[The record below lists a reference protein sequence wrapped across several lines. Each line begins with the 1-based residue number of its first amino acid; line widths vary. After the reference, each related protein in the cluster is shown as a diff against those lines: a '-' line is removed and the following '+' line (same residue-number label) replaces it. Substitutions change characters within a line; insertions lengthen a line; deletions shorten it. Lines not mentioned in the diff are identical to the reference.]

1 MLWKYYSCNIIVL
14 LWVYNL
20 TFFTYCHRIMCFF
33 TYLEPLLFGSKEK
46 WMYFFYLFLFLW
58 MYLGPRTYDLW
69 LLFFLQKYCGNL
81 LIIFTLFTNRER
93 IAHWIRWDLDT
104 CPVFVHVSKS
114 ERVQCFCALDP
125 SCSLTNRYHMTVLRT
140 SFLWLKRKINV
151 RRS

>member
-104 CPVFVHVSKS
+104 CSVFCTCVKIWTGPLLLCTGPKLLAYKS
-114 ERVQCFCALDP
+114 LSYDC
-125 SCSLTNRYHMTVLRT
+125 T
-140 SFLWLKRKINV
+140 
-151 RRS
+151 